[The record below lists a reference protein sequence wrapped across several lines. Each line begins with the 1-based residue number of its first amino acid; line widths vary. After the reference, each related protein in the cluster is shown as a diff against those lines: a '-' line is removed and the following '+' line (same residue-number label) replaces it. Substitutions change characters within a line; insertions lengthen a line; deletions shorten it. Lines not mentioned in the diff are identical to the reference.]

1 MDFKKMIKERGLKI
15 TWLADN
21 IGISQPLLSMYLSG
35 KVKMPEIV
43 KEKLIE
49 LLKKKENNDKL
60 RQTIKFKIS
69 PKFAENS

>member
-1 MDFKKMIKERGLKI
+1 MDFRKMIKERGLKI

-49 LLKKKENNDKL
+49 LLK
-60 RQTIKFKIS
+60 
-69 PKFAENS
+69 

>member
-1 MDFKKMIKERGLKI
+1 MDFREMIKERGLKI

-49 LLKKKENNDKL
+49 LLK
-60 RQTIKFKIS
+60 
-69 PKFAENS
+69 